1 MGEEVPGRGCG
12 RFFLLKRKRKNTVL
26 TEEKVTEI
34 QRLYYQGDDL
44 ASISIKLSIKQ
55 DTLEKAV
62 RSGRIK
68 LYQPTDQSVI
78 STKSDRAG
86 FDNEQVLGKA
96 CGNVVER
103 ILSCKTNTPCKVD
116 FANQVDLNHAGVL
129 LSLPALLSNG
139 LLIYEQDFYPDQGY
153 YSVSSVF
160 MCLSFL
166 ALLRIKT
173 LGQSS
178 LIPAGELGKAIGL
191 DRIPEVKT
199 LRERIALFC
208 SKCDIEQWG
217 YKLSK
222 SWLEDYPDL
231 SGVLYIDGHV
241 NIYYGGQTAMPKRY
255 VSRLRLCM
263 SGSTDYWVNDRL
275 GQPYFV
281 INKTI
286 NSGMI
291 QIIKED
297 IVPRLN
303 DDIPNQPTAIELNTS
318 PYQHR
323 YMLVFDRE
331 CYSPDFFHDLWQDYR
346 IAICTYNKN
355 VKDKWPDEEFSTYRG
370 KLPTGHQQEL
380 ELAERGVLLQNKSSK
395 KKIWAREVRKKSK
408 SGHQTSIITTNYL
421 LPIMM
426 IGLYMF
432 SRWSQENFFKYM
444 MQHFGIDAL
453 VSYLN
458 EKVSET
464 ETLVNPA
471 YRTLENQLRKVTS
484 KLNYRKAKFGDL
496 ELGEL
501 PIDDKKAK
509 RFLAKKAELRNEIEL
524 LEQEAA
530 LVKQKKKQVPR
541 KIQFSQLP
549 ETEKF
554 DNVINDRK
562 AFLDIIKMIAYRAET
577 AMANRIKPHMSHPDE
592 ARKLLQQVYQSD
604 ANLWV
609 DKTNNELC
617 VELHRMS
624 YWKDD
629 KTIQKLCEQLNET
642 KTKFPGT
649 NLTIFY
655 KLVSLNNP

>member
-1 MGEEVPGRGCG
+1 M
-12 RFFLLKRKRKNTVL
+12 
-26 TEEKVTEI
+26 
-34 QRLYYQGDDL
+34 
-44 ASISIKLSIKQ
+44 
-55 DTLEKAV
+55 
-62 RSGRIK
+62 
-68 LYQPTDQSVI
+68 
-78 STKSDRAG
+78 
-86 FDNEQVLGKA
+86 
-96 CGNVVER
+96 
-103 ILSCKTNTPCKVD
+103 
-116 FANQVDLNHAGVL
+116 L

-139 LLIYEQDFYPDQGY
+139 LLKYEQDFHPDQGY
-153 YSVSSVF
+153 YSIASIF
-160 MCLSFL
+160 MSLAFL
-166 ALLRIKT
+166 ALLRVRT
-173 LGQSS
+173 LAQSS
-178 LIPAGELGKAIGL
+178 HIPAGEIGKAVGL

-241 NIYYGGQTAMPKRY
+241 NIYYGSKTQMPKRY

-263 SGSTDYWVNDRL
+263 SGSTDYLVNDQL
-275 GQPYFV
+275 GQPFFV
-281 INKTI
+281 INKAI

-291 QIIKED
+291 QTIKED
-297 IVPRLN
+297 VIPRLN
-303 DDIPNQPTAIELNTS
+303 KDIPDQPTATKLAAS
-318 PYQHR
+318 PHLSR

-331 CYSPDFFHDLWQDYR
+331 CFSPNFFYDLWQDYR

-355 VKDKWPDEEFSTYRG
+355 VKDKWPEEEFFTHKG
-370 KLPTGHQQEL
+370 KLPTGQEQEI
-380 ELAERGVLLQNKSSK
+380 ELAERGVLLQNRGSK
-395 KKIWAREVRKKSK
+395 KKIWVREVRKKSK

-421 LPIMM
+421 LPTIM

-444 MQHFGIDAL
+444 MQHFGIDTL
-453 VSYLN
+453 VSYLK
-458 EKVSET
+458 EKISET
-464 ETLVNPA
+464 TILINPA
-471 YRTLENQLRKVTS
+471 HRTLEGQLKKITS
-484 KLNYRKAKFGDL
+484 KLNYRKAKFGSM
-496 ELGEL
+496 ELGDI

-509 RFLAKKAELRNEIEL
+509 KFLAKKAELRNEIVV
-524 LEQEAA
+524 LEQEAD
-530 LVKQKKKQVPR
+530 LIKQKKKQVPR

-549 ETEKF
+549 ENEKF
-554 DNVINDRK
+554 DNAINQRK

-577 AMANRIKPHMSHPDE
+577 AMANRIKPNMSHPDE

-609 DKTNNELC
+609 NKNDRELC

-629 KTIQKLCEQLNET
+629 KIIEKLCDQLNET

-649 NLTIFY
+649 DLTICY
-655 KLVSLNNP
+655 KLVSGNNP